1 MVFIGL
7 ISVILGV
14 FFSDFLLVFGENDFK
29 KFYDRKIF
37 KNMFHKD
44 SSNVQKT
51 DHQR

>member
-7 ISVILGV
+7 ISVIVDV
-14 FFSDFLLVFGENDFK
+14 FLDFWLVFGENDFK

-44 SSNVQKT
+44 SSNVQKS